1 VFGPVLDYDGRAFN
15 TRHDERPATGTM
27 GMIDVGSFR
36 ARTCQ
41 GVSRRTFL
49 RAGFAAP
56 FALAAGQGTLT
67 AAEAPKAKSVLLVW
81 LGGGPSHLDLF
92 DPKPKAPAE
101 YRGPF
106 TTIATRSPGIRFTEL
121 LPKLAA
127 RSHKFSLIRSNVN
140 FHDGHREAGSIALTG
155 ASEAATIYPPNIG
168 SIVARQRGHEG
179 LPRFISLARGPVG
192 DGVGPIQGYGGGTWG
207 RGYDPFMIGCT
218 EKGQLEIPSL
228 KLASGLTPTRLADRR
243 YLLGELDRIGRDAD
257 SGRYEVW
264 DHLRQ
269 RAHALLTSPEGVAA
283 LDLSREPAASRAAY
297 GQTSFGQSCLLG
309 RRLVEAGVPYVQV
322 NWSRFVEVYYPFAD
336 YGWDTHADN
345 FGLISEWHGP
355 LLDRVFSTLLDDLET
370 RGLLATTLVICMGE
384 FGRTPRINEI
394 GSRDHW
400 HPCYFSLWAGGGVQP
415 GRTIGESDAR
425 GEHPVS
431 DPITPAMVGTTVLEL
446 TGINSATRAE
456 LRVLAGGRVIH
467 ELL

>member
-1 VFGPVLDYDGRAFN
+1 
-15 TRHDERPATGTM
+15 
-27 GMIDVGSFR
+27 MIDIGSFR
-36 ARTCQ
+36 SRTCQ
-41 GVSRRTFL
+41 GVSRRSFL
-49 RAGFAAP
+49 RAGFTAP
-56 FALAAGQGTLT
+56 FALAADGQGTLR
-67 AAEAPKAKSVLLVW
+67 AAEAPKAKSILLVW

-106 TTIATRSPGIRFTEL
+106 TTIATRTPGVRYTEL

-140 FHDGHREAGSIALTG
+140 FHEGHREAGSIALTG
-155 ASEAATIYPPNIG
+155 ASGATAVYPPNFG
-168 SIVARQRGHEG
+168 SIVARQRGHDA
-179 LPRFISLARGPVG
+179 LPRFISLARGPIG
-192 DGVGPIQGYGGGTWG
+192 DGVGPIQGSGGGTWG
-207 RGYDPFMIGCT
+207 HGYDPFLIGCT
-218 EKGQLEIPSL
+218 EKGHLEIPSL
-228 KLASGLTPTRLADRR
+228 KLASGLTPARLADRQ
-243 YLLGELDRIGRDAD
+243 YLLGELDRIQRDAD

-264 DHLRQ
+264 DQLRQ
-269 RAHALLTSPEGVAA
+269 KAHALLTSPQGVAA
-283 LDLSREPAASRAAY
+283 LDLSREPAVTRAAY

-322 NWSRFVEVYYPFAD
+322 NWSRFVEVYYSFSD

-345 FGLISEWHGP
+345 FGLIAEWHAP
-355 LLDRVFSTLLDDLET
+355 LFDRVLSTLLDDLEA
-370 RGLLATTLVICMGE
+370 RGLLDTTLLICMGE

-400 HPCYFSLWAGGGVQP
+400 HQCYFSLWAGSGVQP

-431 DPITPAMVGTTVLEL
+431 DPITPAMVGTTILEL
-446 TGINSATRAE
+446 TGIGSAMRAE
-456 LRVLAGGRVIH
+456 LRVLTEGRVIH

>member
-1 VFGPVLDYDGRAFN
+1 MFVN
-15 TRHDERPATGTM
+15 RPQRSLWA
-27 GMIDVGSFR
+27 MIDIGSFPCG
-36 ARTCQ
+36 TCQ

-56 FALAAGQGTLT
+56 FALAAAGQGTLP
-67 AAEAPKAKSVLLVW
+67 AAEAPKAKSILLIW

-106 TTIATRSPGIRFTEL
+106 ATIATRTPGVRFTEL
-121 LPKLAA
+121 LPRLAA
-127 RSHKFSLIRSNVN
+127 QSHKYSLIRSNVN
-140 FHDGHREAGSIALTG
+140 FNDGHREAGSIALTG
-155 ASEAATIYPPNIG
+155 ASAATSVYPPNFG
-168 SIVARQRGHEG
+168 SIVARQRGHDS
-179 LPRFISLARGPVG
+179 LPRFISLARGPIG
-192 DGVGPIQGYGGGTWG
+192 DGVGPIQGSGGGTWG
-207 RGYDPFMIGCT
+207 RGHDPFLIGCT

-228 KLASGLTPTRLADRR
+228 KLASGLTPGRLEDRR
-243 YLLGELDRIGRDAD
+243 YLLSELDRVRRDAD
-257 SGRYEVW
+257 SGQYELW
-264 DHLRQ
+264 DNLRK
-269 RAHALLTSPEGVAA
+269 RALALLTSPEGVAA
-283 LDLSREPAASRAAY
+283 LDLSRESATTRESY

-322 NWSRFVEVYYPFAD
+322 NWSRYVEVYYTFSD

-345 FGLISEWHGP
+345 FGLLSEWHGP
-355 LLDRVFSTLLDDLET
+355 LFDRVFSTLLDDLEQ
-370 RGLLATTLVICMGE
+370 RGLLETTLVVCMGE

-400 HPCYFSLWAGGGVQP
+400 HQCYFSLWAGGGVEP

-431 DPITPAMVGTTVLEL
+431 DPITPAMVGTTMLEQS
-446 TGINSATRAE
+446 GISSTIRAE
-456 LRVLAGGRVIH
+456 LRVLTEGRVIH
-467 ELL
+467 ELF